1 MLREILKNTPIAKN
15 LTNEEVNI
23 LLRVAQKRT
32 YWIGETIIEEDSVGR
47 DVFIL
52 ISGKVRVE
60 TAIPGEHEDKQILYT
75 ILPGEVFGEFS
86 FIDGTPRSAT
96 IISDEE
102 CEVIILSYTEFKT
115 MAKEHTHLALT
126 LMENIAKMLTE
137 RIRNINLEFR
147 NSVIWGR

>member
-1 MLREILKNTPIAKN
+1 MVEEILKNTPIAKN
-15 LTNEEVNI
+15 LTNEEVRI
-23 LLRVAQKRT
+23 LSQTVHRRT
-32 YWIGETIIEEDSVGR
+32 YWAGETIIEEDSGGR

-60 TAIPGEHEDKQILYT
+60 TAIPGKHEGKQTLYT
-75 ILPGEVFGEFS
+75 IMQGEVFGEFS

-102 CEVIILSYTEFKT
+102 CEVMILSYSEFKN
-115 MAKEHTHLALT
+115 MAKKHTHLALA